1 MIRLR
6 RFASRLQAE
15 HAAMFLRRNDIN
27 AIVVG
32 DYVQV
37 SMGAATPKMLQVE
50 LMLLDAD
57 RRDEA
62 EALLLEFDSE
72 PIELDPDWETESQPE
87 LAGLDLSQFD
97 LSCAFCGYDLAGLEE
112 AGVCPECAAAY
123 DHLGL
128 IVARHGPEALEA
140 LYAGVPALAWVKR
153 DRCRECGGDITNL
166 PTRGRCP
173 NCGRLFDKD
182 AERTR

>member
-15 HAAMFLRRNDIN
+15 HAAMFLRRHEIN

-32 DYVQV
+32 DYVQA
-37 SMGAATPKMLQVE
+37 MWGAHTPKMLQVE
-50 LMLLDAD
+50 LMLLDTD

-62 EALLLEFDSE
+62 EALLDEFDHE
-72 PIELDPDWETESQPE
+72 PIELEPGWEQEAQPE
-87 LAGLDLSQFD
+87 LAGLDLSRFD
-97 LSCAFCGYDLAGLEE
+97 LTCVSCGYDLAGLDP
-112 AGVCPECAAAY
+112 AGICPECAGEY

-140 LYAGVPALAWVKR
+140 LYAGVPALRWVKR
-153 DRCRECGGDITNL
+153 DRCRECDADITSL

-173 NCGRLFDKD
+173 SCGRLFDKD
-182 AERTR
+182 VEK